1 MLTMDFATLQRVLA
15 DGQAL
20 TDAAEA
26 HGTLTGALCAAESY
40 PFDQWLGELFADGRA
55 GAETQQQLRRV
66 FDDTRAALEAGDM
79 QFVALLPDDEEPIKE
94 RAAALGVWCQGFLY
108 GLGTSPIRDADDLP
122 GNIGEIVRDLSAIT
136 QVDVD
141 ASDSDENNESSYSE
155 LVEFV
160 RVGVQL
166 LFDELTPY
174 RQAPQAS
181 DSAASGSLH

>member
-1 MLTMDFATLQRVLA
+1 MLTLDFASLQRVLT
-15 DGQAL
+15 DGKAL

-40 PFDQWLGELFADGRA
+40 PMDQWLGEIFADGRA
-55 GAETQQQLRRV
+55 AAETTAQLQMV
-66 FDDTRAALEAGDM
+66 FDGTRAALEAGDM
-79 QFVALLPDDEEPIKE
+79 QFVALLPDDDQPIKE

-122 GNIGEIVRDLSAIT
+122 GNIGEIVRDLAAIT

-141 ASDSDENNESSYSE
+141 ADDSEANNEASYME

-160 RVGVQL
+160 RIGVQL

-174 RQAPQAS
+174 RQLPKAES
-181 DSAASGSLH
+181 TSSSALH